1 MNHDKNSISLNRGKN
16 KKDLF
21 LSSAIR
27 FFLVSFFRSYS
38 PFSEKGT
45 LNLNKVKD
53 YFVLDSYMLN
63 RWIGG
68 YSGSE
73 SGEYFFIIS
82 TNLKFQL
89 EFLLCTEKS
98 CWITYIISI
107 TNPLCTLVFLTIHL
121 FCESAIRVIHVW

>member
-16 KKDLF
+16 KKGLF
-21 LSSAIR
+21 LSSAIL
-27 FFLVSFFRSYS
+27 FFRVSFFRSYS

-53 YFVLDSYMLN
+53 YFVLDSYLLN

-73 SGEYFFIIS
+73 SGGVLLHHFYQLKVPIRIPFMHRKILLN
-82 TNLKFQL
+82 NLHNLYYESFVYL
-89 EFLLCTEKS
+89 GVPNYPPLLR
-98 CWITYIISI
+98 
-107 TNPLCTLVFLTIHL
+107 
-121 FCESAIRVIHVW
+121 IRR